1 MSLRTLILTGA
12 AAALLAAPLA
22 ACGKLGDLEKPG
34 PLNGAG
40 RATDRQSEEA
50 RRQAQDPQRP
60 VDTVDTRDISTD
72 PAPPRAAPIPGAPN
86 DPFGSAPRGALP
98 NDYSNP
104 R

>member
-1 MSLRTLILTGA
+1 MSLRTLLIIGA
-12 AAALLAAPLA
+12 AATALAG
-22 ACGKLGDLEKPG
+22 CGRQGELEKPG
-34 PLNGAG
+34 PLNGSG
-40 RATDRQSEEA
+40 TATTRKADEKQ
-50 RRQAQDPQRP
+50 RQAQDPSRP
-60 VDTVDTRDISTD
+60 VDTVDSRDISTD